1 MLFAVAFFY
10 FEDNLQRDKLTR
22 PVYLFFQRVL
32 PTMSKTEQET
42 LARIAGHTYQLEAA
56 RIITAGAVDAHIK
69 PAVVSAI
76 AKYHMTEKS
85 HSVIE
90 DAMDVHAGRGSI
102 PRDAGSQA

>member
-1 MLFAVAFFY
+1 
-10 FEDNLQRDKLTR
+10 
-22 PVYLFFQRVL
+22 
-32 PTMSKTEQET
+32 MSKTEQET